1 MNRRKFLS
9 GTVKTAAGL
18 SFMPLATE
26 NLFGISYKISLAEW
40 SLNDKLFSGEL
51 KNIDFPE
58 YTRENFGIEAVEYV
72 NQFFPSAGE
81 KYINKLKRRC
91 EEAGVKSLIIMV
103 DQEGDLGEQYYPKRM
118 RAVERHYPWVEA
130 AKLLGCHSI
139 RVNARGNGTAEEVA
153 KAATEALVKLS
164 EFAKPY
170 GINVLVEN
178 HGGYSSNGEWLASV
192 IKNTGMENCGTL
204 PDFGNFRINE
214 NEEYNR
220 YKGVKELMEY
230 AMGVSAKSQEF
241 DADGNEIHTDYERM
255 LKIVKDAGYTGYIG
269 IEYGG
274 RTLSE
279 DKGIMA
285 TKELLIRE
293 GKEIS

>member
-1 MNRRKFLS
+1 
-9 GTVKTAAGL
+9 
-18 SFMPLATE
+18 MPLASQG
-26 NLFGISYKISLAEW
+26 LFANANDDLFFKISLAEW
-40 SLNDKLFSGEL
+40 SLNDKLFAGEL
-51 KNIDFPE
+51 KNLDFPE
-58 YTRENFGIEAVEYV
+58 YTRKNFGIEAVEYV

-81 KYINKLKRRC
+81 KYIYELKRRS
-91 EEAGVKSLIIMV
+91 EDAGVRSLIIMI

-153 KAATEALVKLS
+153 EAATQALRKLS

-170 GINVLVEN
+170 DINVLVEN

-192 IKNTGMENCGTL
+192 IENTGMENCGTL

-214 NEEYNR
+214 TEEYDR
-220 YKGVKELMEY
+220 YKGVKELMKY
-230 AMGVSAKSQEF
+230 AKGVSAKSSDF
-241 DADGNEIHTDYERM
+241 DGEGNEIHTDYDRM
-255 LKIVKDAGYTGYIG
+255 LKIVKDAGYKGYIG

-274 RTLSE
+274 RILSE

-285 TKELLIRE
+285 TKELLMRA
-293 GKEIS
+293 GKDLS